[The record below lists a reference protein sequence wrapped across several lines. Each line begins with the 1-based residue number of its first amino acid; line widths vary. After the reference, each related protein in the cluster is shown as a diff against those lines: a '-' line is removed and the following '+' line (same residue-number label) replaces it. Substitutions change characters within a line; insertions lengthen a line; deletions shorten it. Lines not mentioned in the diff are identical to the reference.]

1 VQLSNK
7 HNLVLY
13 IDQDLVEKSREL
25 GFNISKTFE
34 NHLKQLLTQF
44 SQVTSSSNI
53 KNNVNISDWWAGPD
67 LNRRPLARK
76 APVLNIE
83 DENKL
88 LERFRDFQLIDLRRS
103 KRTAYEKVWF
113 IKKLFKTVSK
123 KPNEISREDLRCFLK
138 SLEKL
143 SAATYK
149 NALMALK
156 VFFRD
161 FLEMPE
167 VVSSFKFPHQVFKP
181 KQIISK
187 EQLKQ
192 FYESLE
198 TLKEKTLFLLYAT
211 TGLRREEI
219 LSLKP
224 ENIDFSKRMITP
236 NNHDGETKK
245 SWVSFYNEE
254 AEIVLKEYLAA
265 KKQSRS
271 QRLFPM
277 QRDEVV
283 ELWKSAREKTG
294 IDITPQKL
302 RQWFCSEMLRL
313 GVSETYVDAFCGRV
327 PKSVLARHYTDFS
340 PEKLKGIYEKPLSM
354 FSFNGKC
361 EDRARVLDKLV
372 WQKPNKLRMQPP
384 LLCITRERF

>member
-1 VQLSNK
+1 MQLSNK
-7 HNLVLY
+7 RNVVL
-13 IDQDLVEKSREL
+13 DVDKDLVEKSRSL
-25 GFNISKTFE
+25 GFNLSKTFE
-34 NHLKQLLTQF
+34 NHLKHLITRF
-44 SQVTSSSNI
+44 SSANSVNNSGSTV
-53 KNNVNISDWWAGPD
+53 KNCLWWAGPD

-76 APVLNIE
+76 APVLNLE
-83 DENKL
+83 DENKF
-88 LERFRDFQLIDLRRS
+88 LERFKDFQMVDLRRS

-113 IKKLFKTVSK
+113 IKRLFKTISK
-123 KPNEISREDLRCFLK
+123 KPDEISREDLRCFLK
-138 SLEKL
+138 TLENF

-167 VVSSFKFPHQVFKP
+167 IVASFKFPHQVFKP
-181 KQIISK
+181 KQIVSK
-187 EQLKQ
+187 EQIKQ
-192 FYESLE
+192 FYECLE
-198 TLKEKTLFLLYAT
+198 TSKEKALFMLYAT

-236 NNHDGETKK
+236 TNHEGETKK
-245 SWVSFYNEE
+245 SWVSFYNDE
-254 AEIVLKEYLAA
+254 ADKALKEYLAT
-265 KKQSRS
+265 KRQSRS
-271 QRLFPM
+271 LRLFPM

-294 IDITPQKL
+294 MDITPQKL

-327 PKSVLARHYTDFS
+327 PKSVLARHYADFS
-340 PEKLKGIYEKPLSM
+340 PEKLKEIY
-354 FSFNGKC
+354 
-361 EDRARVLDKLV
+361 DKAEV
-372 WQKPNKLRMQPP
+372 
-384 LLCITRERF
+384 RFLE